1 MTTWNFPG
9 VLGSALL
16 CVSLGSSYTTV
27 ALAQSQPVAAEPGG
41 APADSTDDP
50 RTASEATAEGPA
62 NTETSTAPQKAG
74 NTAESVQNVAVASP
88 PITPPA
94 RQEPVAAEASLP
106 SVVVERL
113 PASAYLEPKTRG
125 LRGGSLWL
133 TMHGYQFPYL
143 PALPG
148 KSGLRIGLSGSGWV
162 DTSYRQVDSGLAA
175 QTGDANLHDWR
186 QQGRFVGRITPT
198 YSTHDGWF
206 AQAQGELVLNS
217 ASDTTVA
224 MHAENTDD
232 LFVRLGKWRLADI
245 TAGRF
250 QGWEIYHFG
259 MGLDLN
265 TLERDGARTDRSQP
279 PGIYGVT
286 HLWDRMDGPG
296 KLAAHFYPTDYLRF
310 ELLGVVG
317 SYSNNQIGIRP
328 VGIFDLGWVK
338 LKLGGEYEKQTPRAQ
353 SPNFKGKIENRG
365 FGGSLQFVIDPYVE
379 FGINAAQ
386 GLTDNYANSGVL
398 DAGLSETR
406 TSLGGF
412 ANGRIYG
419 PLLVGAGVNS
429 TRRNNL
435 KENATTGENDVST
448 HLQAFGAVQYTLFDS
463 FYIKMVVAY
472 ADAHYDMLSD
482 DAAMRQNYHNK
493 ALSGRLRLMYL
504 F

>member
-1 MTTWNFPG
+1 MSHETFRE
-9 VLGSALL
+9 VLGGSLL
-16 CVSLGSSYTTV
+16 SFFLGSSLTLPAFAQAQLEDTDPGATSSQPTSEPGANV
-27 ALAQSQPVAAEPGG
+27 EPAVEPKQLEANQVRENASDKAAVDQNRALASSPAVPLPKQESPAAPVVSPTVMVEQL
-41 APADSTDDP
+41 
-50 RTASEATAEGPA
+50 PA
-62 NTETSTAPQKAG
+62 N
-74 NTAESVQNVAVASP
+74 
-88 PITPPA
+88 
-94 RQEPVAAEASLP
+94 
-106 SVVVERL
+106 
-113 PASAYLEPKTRG
+113 AYLEPKTRG

-133 TMHGYQFPYL
+133 TLHGYQFPYM
-143 PALPG
+143 PAVPG
-148 KSGLRIGLSGSGWV
+148 KSGLRIGLSGSAWV
-162 DTSYRQVDSGLAA
+162 DTSYRKVDSGLAT

-198 YSTHDGWF
+198 YSSHDGWF
-206 AQAQGELVLNS
+206 VQAQGELVLNT

-250 QGWEIYHFG
+250 QGWEVYHFG

-265 TLERDGARTDRSQP
+265 TLERDGARTDRTQP

-296 KLAAHFYPTDYLRF
+296 KVAAHFYPTDFLRF

-317 SYSNNQIGIRP
+317 SYSNNQMGIRP
-328 VGIFDLGWVK
+328 VGILDFGWVK
-338 LKLGGEYEKQTPRAQ
+338 LKVGTEYEKQTPRAQ
-353 SPNFKGKIENRG
+353 SANFKGKIENRG
-365 FGGSLQFVIDPYVE
+365 FGGALQFVIDPYIE
-379 FGINAAQ
+379 FGINGAQ
-386 GLTDNYANSGVL
+386 GLTDNYGNSGVL

-448 HLQAFGAVQYTLFDS
+448 HLQAFGAIQYTLFNS
-463 FYIKMVVAY
+463 FHIKLVVAY
-472 ADAHYDMLSD
+472 ADAHYNMLSD
-482 DAAMRQNYHNK
+482 EAAMRQNFHNK